1 MLSEHIY
8 IFISIAALVISYLLF
23 IQVAGSMSLQKI
35 NMISWVFYYQ
45 LFLHC
50 FIGSILVVYNIDN
63 HYLIHYIVNEQ
74 VRIYGWLAV
83 LYTMIAM
90 PTGMLIAKKIFN
102 ITSIKFLLRRY
113 IKSPISNYIS
123 VKDNYIRIL
132 LYILSGF
139 SFLVV
144 IYTIITVGGSGLQ
157 SILYSVDPE
166 VLARQ
171 RIEAGRE
178 FGGNI
183 YLRNI
188 FGITLTPILTYIA
201 YAYWKITKSR
211 NDLMWFLLLLLLSL
225 IITTYNLEKSPIF
238 TFLIGFSL
246 INVLI
251 KGNIKTKKYN
261 SYYIFSISY
270 FNFSIYFYNGFRFD
284 RENLVF
290 L

>member
-1 MLSEHIY
+1 MISEHIY
-8 IFISIAALVISYLLF
+8 ILISIAVLVISYLLF
-23 IQVAGSMSLQKI
+23 SQVAGSMSLQKI
-35 NMISWVFYYQ
+35 NMISWVFFYQ

-63 HYLIHYIVNEQ
+63 HYLIHYIVNEK

-90 PTGMLIAKKIFN
+90 PIGMLIAKKIFN
-102 ITSIKFLLRRY
+102 ITSIKFLLKRY

-144 IYTIITVGGSGLQ
+144 IYTIITVGGLGLQ
-157 SILYSVDPE
+157 SILYSVEPE
-166 VLARQ
+166 ALARQ

-188 FGITLTPILTYIA
+188 FGITLTPILAYIA
-201 YAYWKITKSR
+201 YGYWKITKSS
-211 NDLMWFLLLLLLSL
+211 NDLIWFLFLLLLSL

-246 INVLI
+246 IN
-251 KGNIKTKKYN
+251 
-261 SYYIFSISY
+261 
-270 FNFSIYFYNGFRFD
+270 
-284 RENLVF
+284 
-290 L
+290 